1 MRLLARY
8 LLRECLL
15 ALSVCFSAF
24 LMLWISI
31 DLINELHG
39 FQENK
44 MRGGDILAYYFYK
57 TPEFLPLAIPMAL
70 LIALLYA
77 LTNHARHN
85 EITAIRAAGVSL
97 WRISLPYFSVAIL
110 CGAALFVL
118 NEFVAPVA
126 SEMAEDVKTQHIRTR
141 QGAENRLIKKNRD
154 FTNSRD
160 GRKWHIAV
168 YNIQTRQMSGVN
180 VDWTLPDGTVRSI
193 FADRGVYTNHMWTF
207 HQVRESRRL
216 PGLDAVSVKYQTNEM
231 EFPGFSE
238 TPEVIKSEISVS
250 DRFGSGART
259 KRADIPLV
267 SIINYLKLHPNPER
281 SMKAWLDT
289 KLQGRF
295 AAPVTCIVVVMLAI
309 PFAAGSGRRNVF
321 VGVAA
326 SIVIF
331 FAYYI
336 TQQLGFA
343 FAEAGRIP
351 AWFGAWFP
359 NLLAGISG
367 LWLMARVR

>member
-1 MRLLARY
+1 
-8 LLRECLL
+8 
-15 ALSVCFSAF
+15 
-24 LMLWISI
+24 
-31 DLINELHG
+31 
-39 FQENK
+39 
-44 MRGGDILAYYFYK
+44 
-57 TPEFLPLAIPMAL
+57 
-70 LIALLYA
+70 
-77 LTNHARHN
+77 
-85 EITAIRAAGVSL
+85 
-97 WRISLPYFSVAIL
+97 
-110 CGAALFVL
+110 
-118 NEFVAPVA
+118 
-126 SEMAEDVKTQHIRTR
+126 
-141 QGAENRLIKKNRD
+141 
-154 FTNSRD
+154 
-160 GRKWHIAV
+160 
-168 YNIQTRQMSGVN
+168 
-180 VDWTLPDGTVRSI
+180 
-193 FADRGVYTNHMWTF
+193 
-207 HQVRESRRL
+207 
-216 PGLDAVSVKYQTNEM
+216 M

-295 AAPVTCIVVVMLAI
+295 AAPVTCVVVVMLAI